1 MFFSCTERKTTEK
14 NFIELINFKFKKKK
28 MQKTTIIIK
37 LGIKLT
43 DTKCST
49 ITIWIETGTH
59 IEF

>member
-28 MQKTTIIIK
+28 MQKKTTIIIK
-37 LGIKLT
+37 QGIKLT

-49 ITIWIETGTH
+49 ITI
-59 IEF
+59 